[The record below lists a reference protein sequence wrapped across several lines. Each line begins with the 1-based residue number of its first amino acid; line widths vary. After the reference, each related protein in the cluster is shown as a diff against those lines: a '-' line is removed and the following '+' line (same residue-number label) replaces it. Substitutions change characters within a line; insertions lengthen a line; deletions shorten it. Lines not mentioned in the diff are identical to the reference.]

1 MVEEIK
7 KFVDDNKK
15 IYDLD
20 LLKKD
25 DLKKKLANAKAIAED
40 ISFNGFEH
48 FFEIDASSKL
58 FFDGNH
64 KYDFDK
70 FVEHEYFN
78 YFIGLKKK

>member
-25 DLKKKLANAKAIAED
+25 DLKKN
-40 ISFNGFEH
+40 
-48 FFEIDASSKL
+48 
-58 FFDGNH
+58 
-64 KYDFDK
+64 
-70 FVEHEYFN
+70 
-78 YFIGLKKK
+78 